1 MMEDTNYKQQQ
12 GAALCKALGQAKRSR
27 VSAFTLLELLVVIA
41 IMSII
46 VSTSLPALQGLGRT
60 GKNTGAARQV
70 LEDLRYAR
78 QVALRNRSDVYMV
91 FTPSN
96 VWSIIRN
103 VDREKLPPRKRIPG
117 CCR

>member
-78 QVALRNRSDVYMV
+78 QVAPVSYTHL
-91 FTPSN
+91 T
-96 VWSIIRN
+96 
-103 VDREKLPPRKRIPG
+103 LPTKA
-117 CCR
+117 